1 MPRDSLTLLQQ
12 LTARPA
18 WRRAFLTICL
28 AVTAVHAYSVAFVR
42 PARWDDFDVHREV
55 GRRFLSGDYLYANGL
70 CYPYMPMGAMYFSP
84 LALMDRSIGLAVRYM
99 VAIACLVLTLS
110 LLHRMVRVQVE
121 SLRPYGLTLGAVA
134 GLLALRYLINDL
146 DDGGPHLILL
156 ALLTGGIFAVWR
168 GREVLGAG
176 CFGLSIALKVSPALF
191 VPFFLWKRQWRL
203 AGYTVVAAV
212 CWIVLPVVWMGPGSW
227 WKHQV
232 EWTEVAAGS
241 FVGRQTLYSTT
252 NEQQVRN
259 SALSPALSRYLVTY
273 PAEHPLRRNDP
284 GYIPILN
291 LEPQT
296 AKGIVAVAVLGLL
309 GMLAW
314 SAGRSYQGPGDPAW
328 VRECAGVLI
337 LAMLLSPVA
346 WVQHL
351 VWLIPALYVILADMR
366 AQGGVSWPAWVMLG
380 GYVIITQVL
389 NYEFLGKRMGEA
401 VLSYRPFTI
410 GMLLVFGLLMIRA
423 RDAAGMWSPAG
434 RLRASAPQSRS
445 EEVARL

>member
-1 MPRDSLTLLQQ
+1 
-12 LTARPA
+12 
-18 WRRAFLTICL
+18 
-28 AVTAVHAYSVAFVR
+28 
-42 PARWDDFDVHREV
+42 
-55 GRRFLSGDYLYANGL
+55 
-70 CYPYMPMGAMYFSP
+70 
-84 LALMDRSIGLAVRYM
+84 
-99 VAIACLVLTLS
+99 
-110 LLHRMVRVQVE
+110 
-121 SLRPYGLTLGAVA
+121 
-134 GLLALRYLINDL
+134 
-146 DDGGPHLILL
+146 
-156 ALLTGGIFAVWR
+156 
-168 GREVLGAG
+168 
-176 CFGLSIALKVSPALF
+176 
-191 VPFFLWKRQWRL
+191 
-203 AGYTVVAAV
+203 
-212 CWIVLPVVWMGPGSW
+212 
-227 WKHQV
+227 
-232 EWTEVAAGS
+232 
-241 FVGRQTLYSTT
+241 
-252 NEQQVRN
+252 
-259 SALSPALSRYLVTY
+259 
-273 PAEHPLRRNDP
+273 
-284 GYIPILN
+284 
-291 LEPQT
+291 
-296 AKGIVAVAVLGLL
+296 VLGLL